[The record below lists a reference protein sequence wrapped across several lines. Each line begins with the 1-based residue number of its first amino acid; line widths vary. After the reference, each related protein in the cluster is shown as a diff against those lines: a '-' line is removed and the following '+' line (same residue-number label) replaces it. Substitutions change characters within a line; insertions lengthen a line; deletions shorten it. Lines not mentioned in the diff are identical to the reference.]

1 MYIFIYVYAHI
12 YIYIYTYTYT
22 YIHIRMYTYIF
33 TYTGVTEESKSIL
46 DAVPA
51 VQISKEGRF
60 KYVLIQAEDE
70 QGNSR

>member
-1 MYIFIYVYAHI
+1 MNI
-12 YIYIYTYTYT
+12 YIYIYIYLYIPITYIYT
-22 YIHIRMYTYIF
+22 YIHTYIF

-70 QGNSR
+70 HGNSR